1 MISSTNRRLSAS
13 LLAIFGFLFFIIAVT
28 IGCGGGGGG
37 SQSSSVI
44 DSGPTVSVIEGYIY
58 VPATTNAA
66 PKVNSG
72 RLISPSLTTPA
83 EVAVTKSAAVNTAVL
98 KAGEIPTTTGYV
110 PLSDAIVILSG
121 TNKAVKTDV
130 RGYYRFEVGQNETS
144 YLGQKKLIISKSESN
159 VNVEL
164 DVNVTVNENRLI
176 IVEVNTNTGD
186 KYIREK
192 LTNKVQVPFVY
203 LSGKV
208 SSATGSLISGAQ
220 VKAYNGTITRT
231 ATTDSNG
238 YYQFTDLTAGSFTI
252 EVSKANFETASKNV
266 EVSSGYSVTNI
277 NFSLKGTFT
286 ITAPEYVT
294 EVSKVTIK
302 FATSVPSTCLIDYG
316 INTSYGSTVTTTSL
330 ITTQEIVLNNLSP
343 KTIYHFK
350 ITATD
355 QYLNRVTSTDYNF
368 ETLDPNSVSNKP
380 PSISSNYTYRK
391 THNSITVTFS
401 TNTTAY
407 GQLSYSTT
415 SDPTVVKYPSDG
427 SEIGPRTS
435 FEITVPDLTP
445 GQTYKVYII
454 AKNNLNKNLTSTEG
468 PLTITTDLSPDT
480 SAPVITIPAASSI
493 KAKEATITWNATDD
507 RSGTNG
513 RIYYGN
519 ISIPTLTYD
528 STYNPPRP
536 KFTYA
541 KVSDIVQAEL
551 SNDPKVVKLTG
562 LDPNK
567 TYYYRA
573 ASEDASGNIGTTM
586 ECSFKTATPGT
597 QLNFSIAADN
607 PAASQISPGQNS
619 NIWRL
624 KIDGS
629 TEEIVTI
636 SKITFTQTGTIPY
649 NGIKTFTVTDG
660 VNTWTASNVV
670 SSDIAINFD
679 SPKLVIPKGSS
690 IYLNIN
696 VLLNELAINKNVQFK
711 ISSSSMITATGDVYS
726 SDTPGNVQENIYLNV
741 GALSAFT
748 SNAHSVGIGSLD
760 LSGTSADPNSAK
772 PVNFGQKDVGLLT
785 FDLKSNYEDID
796 VVKIQISQIAS
807 AIIGSDKMANSQKD
821 YSTLR
826 LYDGIN
832 SIAVGEVSGTSIIFQ
847 SQTKLLKIA
856 KGSSKT
862 LSIVADIQ
870 AGATGGNYVK
880 LQVENSYVEGKGTYS
895 GMPVTVNYVA
905 PNANPIAGL
914 THIIGDTSLIAAL
927 SNDSPVSQ
935 IFKEGDQDKTFTVI
949 TLTAGSSEDLKI
961 NSLKLDFQGGTVFGN
976 TDIKIRDEQNNTL
989 PLTGSFSAT
998 TYTATET
1005 TAGAGIVTVPKSS
1018 SKKLYVSGNINS
1030 GNVSKTIK
1038 VSLLNAQTD
1047 ITATG
1052 SRTAAALTADQKSG
1066 EAVGYQHSIVG
1077 QVALS
1082 AVTPQTL
1089 GDVLVGAQAVTFL
1102 KFRIIATGEDV
1113 NVKNLNFK
1121 FTGNYS
1127 ALENLKVINA
1137 DTSKEIAINPTLS
1150 STLNF
1155 SISNYS
1161 ADTLIS
1167 KSSAAGVTF
1176 WLVGNISSSAVAGN
1190 NAKFSIL
1197 ADGISVQSSTQI
1209 YKTSETVEGNTL
1221 SVIQE
1226 YIKLSTDTTIPIAG
1240 TAVIGS
1246 ASDVPLLSFKLDAN
1260 TNNNYNV
1267 SKIIVKQYG
1276 SATLG
1281 AGQDIDNFKFKT
1293 GAGLTEKAATI
1304 TVSRTTTQT
1313 SLTIDFGS
1321 SPLLIT
1327 STGST
1332 ICTITGNVQANA
1344 NSGSTVKLYTD
1355 STLLTAV
1362 GAVSGKTLT
1371 GTGSITGQEIGFVN
1385 GALSVKLSS
1394 TNPAASNILDGN
1406 LKQFMKFDI
1415 IADSVEDIIIN
1426 EMKISLTGSLLD
1438 IDPTSVQIDTT
1449 APVTI
1454 NAPNNSSKIFTI
1466 TPAGNQITITKNNYL
1481 TITLSAKANYSS
1493 APSGN
1498 ELSFG
1503 IENINDITGRGAT
1516 SQKTIKSTG
1525 TAFGNK
1531 MTISKGA
1538 DTTKP
1543 NIVNI
1548 TGTPAEIYSENNKI
1562 KRNIIISWQT
1572 DNKLCDSNE
1581 IKLGY
1586 TSGGPYDLTYNNSN
1600 STISVN
1606 KNTNAYSLKISGT
1619 DYDKAVYYIVGSTD
1633 SKGNFAYSAEQTV
1646 AADSAKPG
1654 SLSVE
1659 VASTMPAAAI
1669 YPAKS
1674 RQLVGVFSLV
1684 NTKDATHN
1692 DSVKISSIK
1701 LNRDTTVTK
1710 PLSLSAISKVE
1721 IVMKDSLNTTYSVT
1735 NPTTDAMTFTNLN
1748 YSIAPPAGNGTNKL
1762 NFEVYVTANA
1772 LFTGEVRLKTTPGS
1786 DITAVS
1792 ALYQSTVTATPA
1804 SALSTNI
1811 ATFDIGRLTLE
1822 NDSPSSNTPAS
1833 TISKSRGTSDI
1844 TVLGFSLKNDRSAS
1858 AADSVENVIIS
1869 SLKITNKGTGVVDS
1883 EISNLRLLDESNT
1896 VITSGKAGSGEYI
1909 FEQMQLVI
1917 GKGTT
1922 KNFKVLGD
1930 IPSNAAG
1937 QKTLQFELKPSNIT
1951 AKTAESGTLPVTI
1964 SSQASIQGTK
1974 YLIGSNTLSV
1984 KLDSSTPAISNF
1996 TPDDT
2001 EKLFAVFSVTASEG
2015 EDIDVNSCKFNLSG
2029 TATDTGDLINMRLLD
2044 DENGAYHTLAHA
2056 AGVYST
2062 SDTIAFSAS
2071 QTRKFKLYG
2080 TANSTGTANRTV
2092 KFKLDTTNCIQG
2104 TGKLSS
2110 ATISTSDTVESNALT
2125 TIGTL
2130 NTLAEATTP
2139 SGNILIGDTNSGNG
2153 VALFKF
2159 NVKPTFE
2166 NAKVNSIKITM
2177 NNGSLTTDIDSTSV
2191 KLRRSSDNAALSCTV
2206 STSASD
2212 NSITFTNNGDADL
2225 NNLAKGVSFGITLT
2239 ANISTGSTAGNT
2251 VSFNIKNASDIS
2263 ATGVTS
2269 TKTLTVSGTA
2279 AGNNLTTVQGTIAV
2293 SDAKTVDTKE
2303 IIIGSANTLAAIVK
2317 IAASNE
2323 AVNISEIKADIEGAD
2338 FSSDFDS
2345 ATPFGFKL
2353 TKIGSTTPL
2362 AATVARSG
2370 NTLTFAIAP
2379 AVNIAAG
2386 ANDTILIEGNPLK
2399 ATAVAGHKCKVTVQS
2414 GMVKATGVT
2423 SSKTI
2428 TSTGSINY
2436 NTGTLQELITGKL
2449 TASVDSSSPTTKTI
2463 LKGKTTETLAI
2474 FKISSDVSSN
2484 SNEIEN
2490 ITLTKAKVNVS
2501 GSTSDFSNLVLKIGA
2516 NSYSPASSASAEGNT
2531 TDYTFDLS
2539 APVVTISKTSGSN
2552 FILASVVADVAA
2564 GTSLTGVTAKLLKSG
2579 MEGTGVTSGR
2589 TITNSSNDQL
2599 GATHSISTA
2608 GFTASINASQ
2618 NQASTTFKGPFA
2630 SYTAPTD
2637 QKVMAVDLTADSKDD
2652 INVNKLI
2659 LKFNGSSAISSKI
2672 TKIVV
2677 KDSTATALATSNS
2690 PVFDSNGNTTINFTS
2705 NLNIPKSTTKYVTIH
2720 IDMSSIDTGNDN
2732 SSFYF
2737 TVENGGFSAQS
2748 VTASQTVTS
2757 ANTVTSNTHYYKE
2770 SSVQFL
2776 SSSTYTAADYY
2787 RGDTAKTVF
2796 EFKMAAGAYSD
2807 VRVNKIVLESGTGST
2822 ANLSSDITNV
2832 SLIYGGTTYSNGVN
2846 GCTVTAAAGK
2856 ITFALPDALNITI
2869 PASSITN
2876 TSQAKIF
2883 KFVADISSTV
2893 TNGIITTIKANS
2905 AHADYASGDFDAI
2918 VDSSNVANKSGIING
2933 NTHNL
2938 YAVGSLTIS
2947 NANGFTPLFY
2957 GTDKPMWAGITATSN
2972 STQSNIDN
2980 CTIGVFLIKV
2990 GNYAN
2995 VNLDKI
3001 ILKNIGS
3008 STDLKLDA
3016 THKIVATMH
3025 EDYNKLFYDSYAVNE
3040 SAQFRF
3046 GGLSTDSLSS
3056 KLEGSIITLTPKTSA
3071 PASSYTLTAGKTYYM
3086 AVKAN
3091 LKNPPVSVGKSIKLF
3106 ADTQDTSYPA
3116 LTASAASG
3124 TLKQITYSGVVT
3136 GTERTVQAPTI
3147 TVTPTSE
3154 DFDILPY
3161 QLSWKNALYQRPIGK
3176 ITISNNKFSD
3186 FVLNHIKFSI
3196 YMDDSSAV
3204 DLSKYITNV
3213 QLIENGTIIKTI
3225 TASNPTNIKT
3235 LHQSVDIDF
3244 DTTGVC
3250 IWPTGKNGIIKSGE
3264 TRTFKVVINTLPLAN
3279 TDGTTGTEGKSFS
3292 TNKLSKNINDPTLKI
3307 PQIYWGFGLGAAYNV
3322 NGIFKDPD
3330 GTSADI
3336 TASDGSGYT
3345 HIPYSST
3352 GPKQFTFFNI
3362 E

>member
-1 MISSTNRRLSAS
+1 MISSTNKRLSAS

-380 PSISSNYTYRK
+380 PQISSNYTYRK

-726 SDTPGNVQENIYLNV
+726 SDTPGNVQENIYLNI

-1415 IADSVEDIIIN
+1415 IADSVEDIIVN

-1543 NIVNI
+1543 NIVGI
-1548 TGTPAEIYSENNKI
+1548 TSTTSEVYVDNGKI
-1562 KRNIIISWQT
+1562 KKNVTITWQT
-1572 DNKLCDSNE
+1572 DNKLCDTSNE
-1581 IKLGY
+1581 VKIGY
-1586 TSGGPYDLTYNNSN
+1586 TSGTYTSRYNAEV
-1600 STISVN
+1600 IDR
-1606 KNTNAYSLKISGT
+1606 NTNKYSKQITGL
-1619 DYDKAVYYIVGSTD
+1619 DYDKIVYYIVGSTD
-1633 SKGNFAYSAEQTV
+1633 SKGNFAYSTEQTV
-1646 AADSAKPG
+1646 AADVAKPG
-1654 SLSVE
+1654 LLSVE
-1659 VASTMPAAAI
+1659 AASLMPAAAI

-1674 RQLVGVFSLV
+1674 RQLVGVFTLV

-2080 TANSTGTANRTV
+2080 TANSAGTANRTV

-2957 GTDKPMWAGITATSN
+2957 GTDKSMWAGTTGSAN
-2972 STQSNIDN
+2972 SLQANIN
-2980 CTIGVFLIKV
+2980 SCTIGVFLIKV
-2990 GNYAN
+2990 GNYAD

-3016 THKIVATMH
+3016 THRIVATID
-3025 EDYNKLFYDSYAVNE
+3025 ENYTKLNYVTSSIATHLLGGTSGE
-3040 SAQFRF
+3040 S
-3046 GGLSTDSLSS
+3046 GSS
-3056 KLEGSIITLTPKTSA
+3056 RIDGSIITLTPLDAT
-3071 PASSYTLTAGKTYYM
+3071 PTVTLGKGKTYYM

-3091 LKNPPVSVGKSIKLF
+3091 LKDAPVSVGKSIKLF

-3147 TVTPTSE
+3147 MVTPTSE
-3154 DFDILPY
+3154 DFDVLPY
-3161 QLSWKNALYQRPIGK
+3161 QLSWKYPLSQRVIGK
-3176 ITISNNKFSD
+3176 ITVANNQFGD
-3186 FVLNHIKFSI
+3186 FTLKNVNFKL
-3196 YMDDSSAV
+3196 YMDDSTAV
-3204 DLSKYITNV
+3204 NLQTYITNV
-3213 QLIENGTIIKTI
+3213 QLIENGTVVKTVLGSAL
-3225 TASNPTNIKT
+3225 TYTNGGTTHKYLT
-3235 LHQSVDIDF
+3235 VAF
-3244 DTTGVC
+3244 DTTAGTT
-3250 IWPTGKNGIIKSGE
+3250 WPAEKNNIIKSGV
-3264 TRTFKVVINTLPLAN
+3264 TRTFNIAINTPALTAAMASATPGAAGGPANANHLALN
-3279 TDGTTGTEGKSFS
+3279 ANIS
-3292 TNKLSKNINDPTLKI
+3292 TI
-3307 PQIYWGFGLGAAYNV
+3307 PKIYWGFDAASYV
-3322 NGIFKDPD
+3322 D
-3330 GTSADI
+3330 GTFADPVDASDI
-3336 TASDGSGYT
+3336 TATGGSGYT
-3345 HIPYSST
+3345 RIPYNT
-3352 GPKQFTFFNI
+3352 DGPTQFEFLNF